1 MSTPPDFLIADD
13 HLVVR
18 KGLTQILRD
27 EFPDSPIREVASGS
41 ELLETLR
48 DHKPSL
54 LITDLNMPG
63 KPPLEMIHQARLL
76 LPGIPILVLSIH
88 PEEVY
93 ALRVLKAGASGYL
106 SKDSASDELIR
117 AVRTLLKGK
126 RFLSDNLADRLA
138 NKIGGKEESP
148 TPLAN
153 LSDRELEVLQGIAQG
168 KSLKEIASGLSVSI
182 NTVSTYRARLLE
194 KLGFTT
200 NAELVRFSDEQGIG

>member
-1 MSTPPDFLIADD
+1 MNTLPSFLIADD

-27 EFPDSPIREVASGS
+27 EFPESPIREVANAT
-41 ELLETLR
+41 ELLQTIREF
-48 DHKPSL
+48 HPSL

-63 KPPLEMIHQARLL
+63 KPPLEMIQQARML
-76 LPGIPILVLSIH
+76 LPGVPILVLSIH

-106 SKDSASDELIR
+106 TKDSASDELIR

-138 NKIGGKEESP
+138 NKLGGNEPAE
-148 TPLAN
+148 TPLHA
-153 LSDRELEVLQGIAQG
+153 LSDRELEVLRGIGKG
-168 KSLKEIASGLSVSI
+168 KSLKEIASELSVSI

-194 KLGFTT
+194 KLGFSS
-200 NAELVRFSDEQGIG
+200 NAELVRFSDEHGIG